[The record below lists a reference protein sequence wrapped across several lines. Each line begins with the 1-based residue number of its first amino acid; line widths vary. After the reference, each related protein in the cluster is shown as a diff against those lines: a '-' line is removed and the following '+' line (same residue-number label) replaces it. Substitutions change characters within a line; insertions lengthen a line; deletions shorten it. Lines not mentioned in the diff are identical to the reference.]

1 MKIDGFQ
8 LPHYRFTLL
17 SREPLRISAQTL
29 CRQKLDSMA
38 YIFVADSMG
47 LSSFNFFAVGSERR
61 IFSGTEC
68 VSAIQGHPRSLILA
82 PIERAYA
89 TSY

>member
-1 MKIDGFQ
+1 
-8 LPHYRFTLL
+8 
-17 SREPLRISAQTL
+17 
-29 CRQKLDSMA
+29 MA
-38 YIFVADSMG
+38 FIFAADSMG
-47 LSSFNFFAVGSERR
+47 LSSFNFFVVGSERR

-68 VSAIQGHPRSLILA
+68 VSALQGHPKSLILA